1 MFFKFFH
8 SFNTITAHIHSFNTI
23 TAHISKEQLQW
34 AMQTP
39 DWLLD
44 STLQYSLM
52 QSYFN
57 VKNNLMK
64 FYIEKCER
72 KSQTGWIGAPK
83 IFFYYIVILKNERFK
98 TQIYE
103 CPFIFCFMT
112 YDTFH
117 KQSS

>member
-1 MFFKFFH
+1 
-8 SFNTITAHIHSFNTI
+8 
-23 TAHISKEQLQW
+23 
-34 AMQTP
+34 MQTP

-83 IFFYYIVILKNERFK
+83 IFFLLYCHFEKR
-98 TQIYE
+98 
-103 CPFIFCFMT
+103 
-112 YDTFH
+112 TF
-117 KQSS
+117 QNPNL